1 MYCMNCGMEL
11 PEGAKACGNCGA
23 AVGTV
28 SPAVAAASG
37 PAASG
42 PAAAAGAGPA
52 GQAPTRHDSY
62 EYARTTVKSDLATV
76 TTDCYESLG
85 YELTGAKDS
94 AAGDTT
100 VLAFR
105 RSRKVRG
112 KAQLA
117 KLQRTADDLISQIA
131 GLEGKKTSRARVLSL
146 TAGIVSAL
154 VLGVGMCC
162 TMVWTQF
169 MALGIVV
176 GIVGIAGCVAAWLL
190 YRATVRKETARL
202 APRIEAAYDQ
212 LATVCEEAQTVLSA
226 A

>member
-11 PEGAKACGNCGA
+11 PEGAKVCGSCGA
-23 AVGTV
+23 VV
-28 SPAVAAASG
+28 SAPGAPA
-37 PAASG
+37 
-42 PAAAAGAGPA
+42 AAAAGAGAAALGARAA
-52 GQAPTRHDSY
+52 GQASARHDSY

-76 TTDCYESLG
+76 ATDCYESLG

-131 GLEGKKTSRARVLSL
+131 GLEGEKTRRARMLSL
-146 TAGIVSAL
+146 TVGIASAL

-162 TMVWTQF
+162 SMVWTQF
-169 MALGIVV
+169 MALGVVV
-176 GIVGIAGCVAAWLL
+176 GLAGIAGCVAAWLL
-190 YRATVRKETARL
+190 YRSTVRKDTARL

-212 LATVCEEAQTVLSA
+212 LATICEEAQTVLSA

>member
-11 PEGAKACGNCGA
+11 PEGAKVCGSCGA
-23 AVGTV
+23 AVGV
-28 SPAVAAASG
+28 IGAPAVAAG
-37 PAASG
+37 VG
-42 PAAAAGAGPA
+42 AAALGSRAA
-52 GQAPTRHDSY
+52 GQSPARHDSY

-76 TTDCYESLG
+76 ATDCYESLG

-131 GLEGKKTSRARVLSL
+131 GLEGEKTRRARMLSL
-146 TAGIVSAL
+146 TAGIASAL

-162 TMVWTQF
+162 SMVWTQL
-169 MALGIVV
+169 MALGVVV
-176 GIVGIAGCVAAWLL
+176 GLVGIAGCVAAWLL
-190 YRATVRKETARL
+190 YRSTVRKDTARL

-212 LATVCEEAQTVLSA
+212 LATICEEAQTVLSA